1 MGVNELYCGGGGWE
15 VEGGGVY
22 VGWAVIQTSLISSSK
37 GYCTFYINVYFLWL
51 FLAFNIFPSFK
62 IKNMGM
68 KSCKPSIGQKKS

>member
-1 MGVNELYCGGGGWE
+1 MVVGGKLRGGGG
-15 VEGGGVY
+15 VCGV
-22 VGWAVIQTSLISSSK
+22 GRHTNLISSSK

-51 FLAFNIFPSFK
+51 FLAFNIFLSFK